1 MIRPTVDSLV
11 LKSFASRQAGAPPRC
26 MSRMRAAPHA
36 STVSP
41 EGGMLRCWRHLARVV
56 GEVNYLVNVSYYKVA
71 SRNWQG
77 HELEHTLRA
86 CPRAW

>member
-41 EGGMLRCWRHLARVV
+41 EAACWRHLARVV
-56 GEVNYLVNVSYYKVA
+56 GEVSYLVNESNYKVA

-86 CPRAW
+86 CPRVW